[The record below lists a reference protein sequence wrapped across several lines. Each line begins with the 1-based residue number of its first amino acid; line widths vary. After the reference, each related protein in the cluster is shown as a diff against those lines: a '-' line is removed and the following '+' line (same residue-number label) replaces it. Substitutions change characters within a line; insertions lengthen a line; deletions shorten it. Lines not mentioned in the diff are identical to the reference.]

1 MYSAKSWHLLRKS
14 TSCSD
19 FFVKFK
25 PDVQYLLFSSLFHS
39 FPFQYFSHRFQDVFP
54 FVPIFSP
61 VFLIFRHLFPHIFP
75 AFPFFLA
82 FFSNLFAL
90 FSQGQ
95 VSTELHRT
103 PPDVVRLRQKMDPE
117 LHVRE
122 ECRWVGKFPREFRGF
137 LFFLAEKGIEVDQV
151 LEKNFWSRC
160 DECGFLE

>member
-1 MYSAKSWHLLRKS
+1 MGDVRSKKLAFTPKINFLFPF
-14 TSCSD
+14 

-25 PDVQYLLFSSLFHS
+25 PYVQYLLFSSLFHS

-75 AFPFFLA
+75 AFPLVFGNFFPI
-82 FFSNLFAL
+82 FSPSLPMAKFPP
-90 FSQGQ
+90 
-95 VSTELHRT
+95 LHRT

-122 ECRWVGKFPREFRGF
+122 ECRWVGTFPREQKKGF
-137 LFFLAEKGIEVDQV
+137 LQWRKKASK
-151 LEKNFWSRC
+151 
-160 DECGFLE
+160 

>member
-19 FFVKFK
+19 FFVKLK

-75 AFPFFLA
+75 AFPFFGH
-82 FFSNLFAL
+82 FFPI
-90 FSQGQ
+90 FSH
-95 VSTELHRT
+95 SF
-103 PPDVVRLRQKMDPE
+103 PKA
-117 LHVRE
+117 
-122 ECRWVGKFPREFRGF
+122 KFPPNCTERRQMWSACGRKWIPSSMCGKNAAGFGNFRANLGGF
-137 LFFLAEKGIEVDQV
+137 FKWRIPKLPGVQY
-151 LEKNFWSRC
+151 
-160 DECGFLE
+160 